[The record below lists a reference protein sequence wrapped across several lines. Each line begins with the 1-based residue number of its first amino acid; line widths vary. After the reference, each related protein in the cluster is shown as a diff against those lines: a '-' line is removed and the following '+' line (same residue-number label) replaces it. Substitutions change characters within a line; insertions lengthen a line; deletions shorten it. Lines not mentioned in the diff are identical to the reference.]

1 MQTWHCIALIILS
14 IGIYLYATY
23 VKQVDHSTQISLNLL
38 AEEISTEPSAEENPT
53 SDDNQDSVWAEVEIM
68 LQIASGNEDSLNF
81 HVEIID
87 SKVLP
92 QRLGEELEKS
102 PLASSI
108 IFAPFSKDSIRND
121 LLPNQLDILASLIS
135 LNPSSTNSVSIVCK
149 GHSMQ
154 AAKILAD
161 AFMSVY
167 KQIISKDHSENPAP
181 PSLSLMYKELVEIEE
196 QIKELK
202 ISLQEEMKNSP
213 SESIENMA
221 IRSEIMQLDEEIKQ
235 KRHFLIQ
242 IEKIL
247 SSQKNPMELLDIP
260 PIRDFGKIAPT
271 ASILTQLKEM
281 LSKTDLND
289 FTREEVIK
297 NIEAN
302 SQSLEQQVLAAV
314 ESLKGETSSLLEDKK
329 ALQQTIYSNISNSE
343 LALAKSPKVLS
354 LQNLKEIHAQKKREY
369 EDDQLIWISSKSSY
383 SLYLTAR

>member
-1 MQTWHCIALIILS
+1 
-14 IGIYLYATY
+14 
-23 VKQVDHSTQISLNLL
+23 
-38 AEEISTEPSAEENPT
+38 
-53 SDDNQDSVWAEVEIM
+53 
-68 LQIASGNEDSLNF
+68 
-81 HVEIID
+81 
-87 SKVLP
+87 
-92 QRLGEELEKS
+92 
-102 PLASSI
+102 
-108 IFAPFSKDSIRND
+108 
-121 LLPNQLDILASLIS
+121 
-135 LNPSSTNSVSIVCK
+135 
-149 GHSMQ
+149 MQ

>member
-23 VKQVDHSTQISLNLL
+23 VKQVDHSTQISLNHL

-53 SDDNQDSVWAEVEIM
+53 SDDKQDSVWAEVEIM

-92 QRLGEELEKS
+92 QQLGKELEKS

-108 IFAPFSKDSIRND
+108 IFAPFSKDSIHND